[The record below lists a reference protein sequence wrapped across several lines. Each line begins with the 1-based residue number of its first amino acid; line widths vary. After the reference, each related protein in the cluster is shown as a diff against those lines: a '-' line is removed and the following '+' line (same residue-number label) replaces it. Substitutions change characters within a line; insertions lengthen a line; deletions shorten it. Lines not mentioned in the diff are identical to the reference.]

1 MNADVIQRRP
11 LGELLADLDD
21 ATTQLLDAA
30 KRAPKVKPNGQLR
43 AMADNLRAASED
55 LQNAGRK

>member
-11 LGELLADLDD
+11 LGELLADLDE
-21 ATTQLLDAA
+21 ATTQLFDAA

-43 AMADNLRAASED
+43 SMADKLRAASED
-55 LQNAGRK
+55 LQKAGRK